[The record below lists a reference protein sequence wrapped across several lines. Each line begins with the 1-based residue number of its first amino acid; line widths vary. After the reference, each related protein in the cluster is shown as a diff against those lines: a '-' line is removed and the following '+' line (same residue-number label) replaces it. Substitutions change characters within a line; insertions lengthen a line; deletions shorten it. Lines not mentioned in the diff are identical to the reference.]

1 MSQTNTKKMQLKSL
15 YLVVYFVSIVTAI
28 AVFLYLTRFL
38 GLSPENFMT
47 VAKTTLFVGLV
58 SAIVGIILV
67 KIISKKNRY

>member
-1 MSQTNTKKMQLKSL
+1 
-15 YLVVYFVSIVTAI
+15 
-28 AVFLYLTRFL
+28 
-38 GLSPENFMT
+38 MT